1 MTEGIGLSTK
11 ENWRKYETH
20 LLAHRASVV
29 RRDGGS
35 AGGVEGNGLL
45 HTVRKGETMT
55 DVELLRDLAKS
66 EDSVIAPNISM
77 EGERIRSIA
86 ARYERMEK
94 ALREIADMPT
104 EDGIPYAEI
113 EDRRELA
120 REALKNE

>member
-1 MTEGIGLSTK
+1 
-11 ENWRKYETH
+11 
-20 LLAHRASVV
+20 
-29 RRDGGS
+29 
-35 AGGVEGNGLL
+35 
-45 HTVRKGETMT
+45 MT